1 MFVPFGLSLLLASS
15 VIAAPAATSDSA
27 AVSSS
32 SVAST
37 VDSAAPS
44 SASASASAASASP
57 SLTLSASVSSSASP
71 SASALEEDGSITPV
85 SVTVDP
91 VPTAANDVE
100 WDPYGPETTVEPV
113 RGGLGAPFSGPTNP
127 EIDFQNPDLLAPPNT
142 DFGSVGSGKWSLSL
156 SPTRLLTGGWV
167 RYEDELVMPLGDAY
181 RDIVSHAAF
190 TEMAGANI
198 HLEPG
203 AIRELHWHSIA
214 EWVYVLAGET
224 QISAVDQKGRNYF
237 ATAKT
242 GDLWF
247 FPSGVGH
254 HLQATGDGPSEFVL
268 IFKTGLFDAA
278 KTFHITDWVSHIPF
292 SVLQKNF
299 GVQGTDA
306 FSKAPSKQLYIF
318 PSRGPLG
325 RDNRSGEP
333 TGRDTG
339 SPYEE
344 FAGGKVKTVDASTF
358 KVSKDFSAAEVV
370 LEPGAMR
377 ELHWHTSA
385 DEWSFFIEGNLR
397 YSVFTEVAARTYD
410 MSPGDVGYAPISSG
424 HYIENIGNTTARF
437 LEVIDAPEFEDIS
450 LTQWLALT
458 PPEIV
463 KAHFG
468 VDDATVAGLS
478 KTKNRVVQG

>member
-27 AVSSS
+27 AASS
-32 SVAST
+32 SVASS

-44 SASASASAASASP
+44 SSLASASDSASAASASP
-57 SLTLSASVSSSASP
+57 SVTLSAAVSSSASP
-71 SASALEEDGSITPV
+71 SASAVEEEGSITPV

-113 RGGLGAPFSGPTNP
+113 RGALGAPFSGPTNP

-167 RYEDELVMPLGDAY
+167 RYEDELVMPLGD
-181 RDIVSHAAF
+181 
-190 TEMAGANI
+190 EMAGANI

-318 PSRGPLG
+318 PHEAPSDETIAPE
-325 RDNRSGEP
+325 SPQGEIP
-333 TGRDTG
+333 D
-339 SPYEE
+339 PYVFNWSEQPYQE

-358 KVSKDFSAAEVV
+358 KASKDFSAAEVV

>member
-1 MFVPFGLSLLLASS
+1 MIFPFGLGLLVAGS
-15 VIAAPAATSDSA
+15 VIAAPAASDSSA
-27 AVSSS
+27 FSSS
-32 SVAST
+32 SVATSVDST
-37 VDSAAPS
+37 VSS
-44 SASASASAASASP
+44 SSLSASASDSAISSSASP
-57 SLTLSASVSSSASP
+57 SLTQ
-71 SASALEEDGSITPV
+71 SASASSSGSQTVTAAAEDSSITPV

-113 RGGLGAPFSGPTNP
+113 RGALGAPFAGPSNP
-127 EIDFQNPDLLAPPNT
+127 EIDFQNPDLLAAPST

-167 RYEDELVMPLGDAY
+167 RYEDELVMPLGD
-181 RDIVSHAAF
+181 
-190 TEMAGANI
+190 EMAGAQI

-224 QISAVDQKGRNYF
+224 QVSAVDQKGRNYF

-247 FPSGVGH
+247 FPAGVGH

-299 GVQGTDA
+299 GVQGSDK
-306 FSKAPSKQLYIF
+306 FSNAPSKQLYIF
-318 PSRGPLG
+318 PHEAPSDETVAPE
-325 RDNRSGEP
+325 SPQGEIP
-333 TGRDTG
+333 DPFVFNW
-339 SPYEE
+339 SEQPYEE
-344 FAGGKVKTVDASTF
+344 FAGGKVKTVDTSTF
-358 KVSKDFSAAEVV
+358 KAAKEFSAAEVV

-463 KAHFG
+463 K
-468 VDDATVAGLS
+468 
-478 KTKNRVVQG
+478 